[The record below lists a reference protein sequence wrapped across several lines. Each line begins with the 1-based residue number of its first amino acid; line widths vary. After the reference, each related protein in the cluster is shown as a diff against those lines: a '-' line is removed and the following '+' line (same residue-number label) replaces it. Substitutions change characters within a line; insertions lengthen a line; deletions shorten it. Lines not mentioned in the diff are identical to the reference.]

1 VQAGR
6 ADLEPE
12 AKMITGAPRYP
23 AYLIA
28 IGLIMGLGIRSTEAA
43 NAPDVQQRI
52 DRICNDIPPPVIM
65 EGERPR
71 DTTLRALMEKL
82 HVPGISVAVIHDG
95 TIEWARGFGIRD
107 TAGDPVTAT
116 TLFQASSISKPI
128 TALAVLRL
136 VDSHKVDLDANVN
149 VYLKSW
155 KVPDNRFTGKRAVTL
170 RELLSHTAGVTV
182 AGFSGYDPGD
192 PLPSLLQ
199 ILDGKPPS
207 DNAPIRV
214 DTVPDTEW
222 RYAGGGYVIV
232 RQLLEDVTGEPFGAL
247 LQASV
252 LTPGGMTDST
262 FGQPLPARLRTE
274 AAVPYGPNGQ
284 PVSTGAKI
292 YPELAP
298 DGLWTTPSDL
308 ARYAIQ
314 MQRALAGAPGALLS
328 VQTTR
333 LMLTPRRD
341 HYGLGV
347 IAGDDPEHPW
357 FTHNG
362 GNYGFPSLFV
372 AYDKGDGAVIMS
384 NGQNG
389 LEVEIDLLRSIAQ
402 EYGWPDF
409 VPNHHRVAPV
419 GLKTLDRYVGAY
431 RITGKTFAV
440 VTQRGGRQFLQTSA
454 LGRQPMYPLSARQ
467 FVVKHGVIDYFFNRV
482 DELEVAFVTD
492 ARGRVTGLNLE
503 QSGSSSPNVAARM
516 EGADAMRVI
525 EDMAA
530 VTRRFQLQE
539 AAPGGELALRE
550 LLEELATGATQY
562 RGVTAEFAEYLESIV
577 ALNRHLFEPLGPI
590 VSITFLHVS
599 ATGTDTYHVVFRNGQ
614 GDMDISFSN
623 AGKVRYALY
632 FAG

>member
-1 VQAGR
+1 MRAGG

-23 AYLIA
+23 AYLLA
-28 IGLIMGLGIRSTEAA
+28 IGLLLGLGIRSTEAA
-43 NAPDVQQRI
+43 IAANVQQRI
-52 DRICNDIPPPVIM
+52 DRICNDIPPPVIIAA
-65 EGERPR
+65 ERPE
-71 DTTLRALMEKL
+71 DTTLRTLMEKL
-82 HVPGISVAVIHDG
+82 HVPGISVAVIHNG
-95 TIEWARGFGIRD
+95 TIEWARGFGVRD
-107 TAGDPVTAT
+107 AAGDPVTPT

-136 VDSHKVDLDANVN
+136 VDSHKVSLNADAN

-155 KVPDNRFTGKRAVTL
+155 KVPDNEFTAKREVTL

-182 AGFSGYDPGD
+182 DGFHGYNPGE

-199 ILDGKPPS
+199 ILDGEPPA

-222 RYAGGGYVIV
+222 RYSGGGYVII
-232 RQLLEDVTGEPFGAL
+232 RQLLEDVTGETYSEL

-252 LTPGGMTDST
+252 LGPSGMRDST
-262 FGQPLPARLRTE
+262 FSQPLPARLRTN
-274 AAVPYGPNGQ
+274 AAAPYGPNGR
-284 PVSTGAKI
+284 PVSTGALI
-292 YPELAP
+292 FPELAP

-314 MQRALAGAPGALLS
+314 VQRALAGAPGALVS
-328 VQTTR
+328 AQTAH

-347 IAGDDPEHPW
+347 VAGDDPEHPW

-362 GNYGFPSLFV
+362 GNYAFPSLFV

-384 NGQNG
+384 NGQG
-389 LEVEIDLLRSIAQ
+389 GFEVEIDLLRGIAQ

-409 VPNHHRVAPV
+409 MPSHHRAVSIDI
-419 GLKTLDRYVGAY
+419 KNLDRYVGAY
-431 RITGKTFAV
+431 RISANTFAV
-440 VTQRGGRQFLQTSA
+440 VTRSGSRLFLQTSF
-454 LGRQPMYPLSARQ
+454 LGRQPMYPLSARR
-467 FVVKHGVIDYFFNRV
+467 FVVKRGVIDPFFNRI
-482 DELEVAFVTD
+482 DEIEVTFAAD
-492 ARGRVTGLNLE
+492 PRGRVMGLNVE
-503 QSGSSSPNVAARM
+503 QEGTPSPNVAPRM
-516 EGADAMRVI
+516 EGTNAVHAI

-539 AAPGGELALRE
+539 PAPGDEMALRE
-550 LLEELATGATQY
+550 LLEELAMGTTRY
-562 RGVTAEFAEYLESIV
+562 RGVTADFAETLRLIV
-577 ALNRHLFEPLGPI
+577 ALNRHVFVALGPVQSI
-590 VSITFLHVS
+590 AFLYVSP
-599 ATGTDTYHVVFRNGQ
+599 TGMDTYHIVFRNGQ
-614 GDMDISFSN
+614 GDMNISFSD
-623 AGKVRYALY
+623 AGKVRFARY